1 VKKKLEV
8 FSIKTSPKGFS
19 AFKCDIGNCIL
30 LKSWEF
36 WGNSLGLLLEFFG
49 TSLGLLW
56 DFFGTSL
63 GSYLNMEGIN
73 LFVKFWEEGG
83 RNLDP

>member
-36 WGNSLGLLLEFFG
+36 LGNSLGLLLGLLWDFFG

-63 GSYLNMEGIN
+63 GLLWDFFGK
-73 LFVKFWEEGG
+73 LFEYG
-83 RNLDP
+83 RN